1 MTIDKLI
8 SEGAEAIFN
17 YFEGFNRTEEYKKDT
32 NAFNLGLPS
41 EPYYKPVYNGYE
53 LVHGRII
60 KKVRP
65 RIYFDNTIEYGKK
78 VIIIPNMEKRVIV
91 GYRSEDF
98 VCEITVIDL
107 ITNTC
112 EYYTDLPF

>member
-1 MTIDKLI
+1 MTIDELI

-60 KKVRP
+60 KKVKRN
-65 RIYFDNTIEYGKK
+65 RI
-78 VIIIPNMEKRVIV
+78 
-91 GYRSEDF
+91 
-98 VCEITVIDL
+98 
-107 ITNTC
+107 
-112 EYYTDLPF
+112 